1 MEDSKLK
8 DDNKTQQD
16 LAAASKTKHPKIK
29 ITIDSK
35 PHIVHDDDWEAGAL
49 LRLAGLDS
57 AEYDLAQIKKNGQLK
72 RFKDG
77 HVVEVEDGDEFESV
91 KQDGP
96 VA

>member
-1 MEDSKLK
+1 M
-8 DDNKTQQD
+8 TQQD
-16 LAAASKTKHPKIK
+16 LAEASKNEYQKIN

-35 PHIVHDDDWEAGAL
+35 PYSVRDDDWEAGAL
-49 LRLAGLDS
+49 LRLAELDP

-77 HVVEVEDGDEFESV
+77 HVVKVEDGDEFESV

>member
-1 MEDSKLK
+1 M
-8 DDNKTQQD
+8 TQQSF
-16 LAAASKTKHPKIK
+16 AEANTKKNPMIT

-35 PHIVHDDDWEAGAL
+35 PYVVRDDDWEARAL
-49 LRLAGLDS
+49 LLLAGLDPS
-57 AEYDLAQIKKNGQLK
+57 EYDLAQIKKNGTIK

-77 HVVEVEDGDEFESV
+77 KVVKVENGDEFESV

>member
-1 MEDSKLK
+1 M
-8 DDNKTQQD
+8 THQD
-16 LAAASKTKHPKIK
+16 LAEASKKKYPKIN

-35 PHIVHDDDWEAGAL
+35 TYTVRDDDWEAGAL
-49 LRLAGLDS
+49 LRLAGLDPV
-57 AEYDLAQIKKNGQLK
+57 EYDLAQIKKNGQLK

-77 HVVEVEDGDEFESV
+77 HVVKVEDGDEFESV

>member
-1 MEDSKLK
+1 M
-8 DDNKTQQD
+8 T
-16 LAAASKTKHPKIK
+16 

-35 PHIVHDDDWEAGAL
+35 PYVVHDDKWEARAL
-49 LRLAGLDS
+49 LLLAGLDPV
-57 AEYDLAQIKKNGQLK
+57 EYDLAQIKKNGTLK

-77 HVVEVEDGDEFESV
+77 QIVHLEDGDEFESV